1 MKKEDLEYQEQSPRD
16 CFLCHFLPQEVAV
29 FDPGLFTLV
38 RQTKMDITNELAIEV
53 SIIGESHIV
62 RLFKNGKPLFAELLS
77 CVDPHERGLRGNMVL
92 SFSKTAN
99 HFAVN
104 GFVYTT
110 AEIKKPVLEKHRKET
125 EPSFQM
131 KNVSCSLELEHP
143 FPGPLSPRT
152 MVRVWVNQ
160 EFIVWGSLHEYP
172 IVPNFD
178 LIEPLVS
185 TTIVGIKKLMTI

>member
-29 FDPGLFTLV
+29 FDPKLFTLV
-38 RQTKMDITNELAIEV
+38 RQTKVDITDELAIEV

-62 RLFKNGKPLFAELLS
+62 RLLKNGIPIFAELLS
-77 CVDPHERGLRGNMVL
+77 CVDPRERGLRGNMVL
-92 SFSKTAN
+92 SFSKN
-99 HFAVN
+99 SEPFAVN
-104 GFVYTT
+104 GFVHTT
-110 AEIKKPVLEKHRKET
+110 AEIKKPILEKYRKQV

-131 KNVSCSLELEHP
+131 KEQVSSLELEHP

-172 IVPNFD
+172 IAPNFD
-178 LIEPLVS
+178 LIEPLIS
-185 TTIVGIKKLMTI
+185 TTIVNIKKLMKI